1 MKQNELLNIVDLDVE
16 DWDLY
21 GLLGQR
27 LSTIR
32 KKVNLPPMFVV
43 SSNVF
48 RNLVEGESI
57 PDGKHISWELEM
69 EIAERFDEL
78 ESSVARIFSSASY
91 EYSLPLF
98 TTSGSKSDLIVDV
111 DALMRFYCS
120 EEEVGTRE
128 RMGVPQFDVSIIIQK
143 LFNPKSSGRLTQS
156 EKDTRIIAV
165 HGLPMNLENADS
177 FIVDPEGK
185 LTYQSTA
192 EQKTKWVL
200 GEEKVEE
207 VEIEEDSLDA
217 HKLTEKQ
224 VTRLATLGNR
234 ILELCGE
241 EMVVEWYLVR
251 NSFYVPSL
259 YPTKIVV
266 TER

>member
-1 MKQNELLNIVDLDVE
+1 MKSNEILNIVDLDIE
-16 DWDLY
+16 DWNLY

-32 KKVNLPPMFVV
+32 KKVNLPPMYVI

-48 RNLVEGESI
+48 RNLVDGETI
-57 PDGKHISWELEM
+57 PDGKHIPWEFEM
-69 EIAERFDEL
+69 DIAKRFDEL
-78 ESSVARIFSSASY
+78 ESPVARILSSASY

-98 TTSGSKSDLIVDV
+98 TTSESKSDLIMDV

-120 EEEVGTRE
+120 EEEIRTRE
-128 RMGVPQFDVSIIIQK
+128 RMGVPQFDLSVIVQK
-143 LFNPKSSGRLTQS
+143 VFNPKSSGRLTQS

-165 HGLPMNLENADS
+165 HGLPMDLEDADS
-177 FIVDPEGK
+177 FIVDPDGE
-185 LTYQSTA
+185 LTYHATA

-207 VEIEEDSLDA
+207 VELEEDSLDA

-224 VTRLATLGNR
+224 VSRLAALGNK

-251 NSFYVPSL
+251 NSFYVASL